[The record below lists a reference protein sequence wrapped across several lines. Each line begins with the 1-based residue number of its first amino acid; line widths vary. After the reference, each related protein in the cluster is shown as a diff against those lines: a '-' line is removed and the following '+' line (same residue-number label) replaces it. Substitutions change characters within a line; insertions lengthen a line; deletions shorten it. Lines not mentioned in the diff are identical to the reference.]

1 MTETRAV
8 ACARTRPVST
18 ALRLAFAVSLTVLAF
33 STHASANP
41 SLHVR
46 KPTDTSL
53 ARLEQYEP
61 YIAYFTSLSYG
72 PLNSTV
78 TPNYVRALILTESA
92 AQKFAVSNKG
102 ARGLTQIMPE
112 TGRLAA
118 RDIVE
123 SGFDFRY
130 IEESR
135 LVRYNPDMLYDPAI
149 NILIACYLG
158 AQYHADYSG
167 RTDLV
172 AAAWN
177 AGPYA
182 VARYGMR
189 TPPYQ
194 ETRGMVHRLVGY
206 LNYFQTASPDTR
218 PATFIPAIASRY
230 TDLSHQRWDTDGW
243 NHPGW
248 DEKKVIEAVFR

>member
-1 MTETRAV
+1 VGVHLAGLV
-8 ACARTRPVST
+8 A
-18 ALRLAFAVSLTVLAF
+18 AVSLV
-33 STHASANP
+33 SSAAEANAP
-41 SLHVR
+41 RHVY
-46 KPTDTSL
+46 KPTESALT
-53 ARLEQYEP
+53 RLEQYEP

-72 PLNSTV
+72 PVNSTV
-78 TPNYVRALILTESA
+78 SPNYVRALILTESA
-92 AQKFAVSNKG
+92 GQKLAVSKKG

-118 RDIVE
+118 RDIVA

-167 RTDLV
+167 RSDLV

-177 AGPYA
+177 AGPHA

-189 TPPYQ
+189 TPPYR

-206 LNYFQTASPDTR
+206 LNYFTTASPDTR
-218 PATFIPAIASRY
+218 TAAFIPAIASRF
-230 TDLSHQRWDTDGW
+230 TDLSHERWDTDGW
-243 NHPGW
+243 NEPGW
-248 DEKKVIEAVFR
+248 DGKKAMEASFQ